1 MCTTGII
8 KLFAFRNATS
18 KPVQCSNACFLACL
32 QVTCNYTSYPHQYLI
47 RIDGSSPVA
56 RKFISIGQQKIKPA
70 ACMQFSWE
78 WARREPNRFGTD
90 MDHSAV
96 YIQKTNDPMQ
106 QHVGVE
112 GDASITWYVPSEE
125 NAWQHELCHSIQ
137 TRENTTAD
145 RDVGCCMANFYPIL
159 QLDWIQ
165 REINYKGGYGL
176 SCMILVLSS
185 CDLSRTQGLRGPSK
199 VGTAVD

>member
-1 MCTTGII
+1 M
-8 KLFAFRNATS
+8 
-18 KPVQCSNACFLACL
+18 LACL
-32 QVTCNYTSYPHQYLI
+32 QVTCCNYIVSSPVLVYIITRLI
-47 RIDGSSPVA
+47 KIDGSSPVA
-56 RKFISIGQQKIKPA
+56 RKFISIGQQEIKPA

-106 QHVGVE
+106 HNVGVE

-145 RDVGCCMANFYPIL
+145 RDVGCCMAIFYPIL

-165 REINYKGGYGL
+165 QEINYKGGYGL

>member
-1 MCTTGII
+1 MHAVFMGMGKTWN
-8 KLFAFRNATS
+8 K
-18 KPVQCSNACFLACL
+18 
-32 QVTCNYTSYPHQYLI
+32 
-47 RIDGSSPVA
+47 SS
-56 RKFISIGQQKIKPA
+56 
-70 ACMQFSWE
+70 
-78 WARREPNRFGTD
+78 TD

-185 CDLSRTQGLRGPSK
+185 CDLSSKDSRPERTIQSWHGCWLRIYNSDNWQ
-199 VGTAVD
+199 TATDHVSSIIYHVQHLTCENCPI